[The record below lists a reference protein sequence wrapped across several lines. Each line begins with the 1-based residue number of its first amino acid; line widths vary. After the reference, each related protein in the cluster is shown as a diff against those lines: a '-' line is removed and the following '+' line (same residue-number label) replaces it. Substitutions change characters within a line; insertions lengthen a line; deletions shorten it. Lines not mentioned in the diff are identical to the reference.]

1 MSEKDYNKAYSDQ
14 TEKGIAAVL
23 LDEVNKI
30 VISSLF
36 PAPAPRVQVKCKVSS
51 KGRFCP
57 RSELP
62 RSGFG
67 NLNQPVV
74 IKIPKPY
81 LSQFKSWIG
90 RKIKLRATLSFLF
103 FPHAGGNKRE
113 NSFLGCGDKP
123 VFEPGVCASESGD
136 TEKTIAHFLFGVRVC
151 ELKKKQQQ
159 QHTPDRLP

>member
-1 MSEKDYNKAYSDQ
+1 MFFVFSLTSVLYFKSTVHLLSEKDYNKEYSDQ

-74 IKIPKPY
+74 IKSPKRY
-81 LSQFKSWIG
+81 LSHFNSWIG

-103 FPHAGGNKRE
+103 FPMQEEIK
-113 NSFLGCGDKP
+113 
-123 VFEPGVCASESGD
+123 
-136 TEKTIAHFLFGVRVC
+136 EKTVFRLRGQAWLWARCVRIGIWKQSRIFLFGVRVY
-151 ELKKKQQQ
+151 
-159 QHTPDRLP
+159 